1 MKQFYTLLLPIIT
14 LLFPF
19 VAGAESYAV
28 TQGDVLTLHKEIAQ
42 EDVSLT
48 CFGKQ
53 WPVVREPD
61 GNVWAWIGV
70 DLKTKTGSHPII
82 WKAGNWQQRDE
93 LIVNKGEFRISR
105 ITVENKMA
113 VFGKEELKRIRADQ
127 KQLKD
132 SYVAKVDASPFI
144 HITQL
149 PSKGIEST
157 PFGAQRYVNGEAR
170 SPHSGI
176 DIAAPEGTPVITPIA
191 GKVLVAE
198 SMYLNGNTIAIGHG
212 FGLVSVFSHLKEAS
226 VKEGDWIEAG
236 QQIGEVGMTG
246 RATGPHLHWGLRF
259 QQARINPYS
268 IMRGE
273 AKRSQLNSHE

>member
-1 MKQFYTLLLPIIT
+1 MKQLYTLLFSFFT
-14 LLFPF
+14 LLFPLT
-19 VAGAESYAV
+19 VGAVNYTA
-28 TQGDVLTLHKEIAQ
+28 TQGDVLTLHREVPEGDA
-42 EDVSLT
+42 SLT

-53 WPVVREPD
+53 WPLVREAD
-61 GNVWAWIGV
+61 GKVWAWIGI
-70 DLKTKTGSHPII
+70 DLKAKTGRHPII
-82 WKAGNWQQRDE
+82 WKAGKWQQKDQ
-93 LIVNKGEFRISR
+93 LTVNKGEFRISR
-105 ITVENKMA
+105 ITVEKKMA

-132 SYVAKVDASPFI
+132 SYIANVAATPFI

-149 PSKGIEST
+149 PTEGIEST
-157 PFGAQRYVNGEAR
+157 PFGAQRYVNGEPR

-176 DIAAPEGTPVITPIA
+176 DIAAPEGTSVITPLG

-212 FGLVSVFSHLKEAS
+212 HGLVSVFSHLKSAS
-226 VKEGDWIEAG
+226 VKKGEWIEAG
-236 QQIGEVGMTG
+236 QQIGEVGMSG

-273 AKRSQLNSHE
+273 GKQWKHNFR

>member
-1 MKQFYTLLLPIIT
+1 VKQFYALLIPIIT

-19 VAGAESYAV
+19 VAGAESYTV
-28 TQGDVLTLHKEIAQ
+28 TQGDVLTLHREIPQ
-42 EDVSLT
+42 GDVSLT
-48 CFGKQ
+48 CLGKQ
-53 WPVVREPD
+53 WPVLREAD
-61 GNVWAWIGV
+61 GKIWAWVGV
-70 DLKTKTGSHPII
+70 DLKAKTGPHPIV

-93 LIVNKGEFRISR
+93 LIINKGEFRISR
-105 ITVENKMA
+105 ITVEKKMA
-113 VFGKEELKRIRADQ
+113 VFGKEELKRIRSDQ

-144 HITQL
+144 HITRL
-149 PSKGIEST
+149 PTEGIEST
-157 PFGAQRYVNGEAR
+157 PFGAQRYVNGEPR

-176 DIAAPEGTPVITPIA
+176 DIAAPEGTAVITPIA

-198 SMYLNGNTIAIGHG
+198 EMYLNGNTIAIGHG

-226 VKEGDWIEAG
+226 VKKGDWIEAG

-268 IMRGE
+268 MMRGK
-273 AKRSQLNSHE
+273 AKQSHHDSAD